1 MIVMKF
7 GGTSLGDAER
17 IRVAARLVKERLAS
31 KPFVVVSA
39 HGSSPGPD
47 GKKRTKVTD
56 LLILAA
62 KKALAGDPLSGF
74 SEIEGRHYEILDDLG
89 LPRKLIEAHLAE
101 LNELLRGIYL
111 VKELTPRT
119 LDYVMSFGERM
130 SCRVLAEELVRQG
143 VRAVAIDS
151 YDLGFLTDSRFGAA
165 RPLPD
170 APARIARA
178 VAARNEDVVVTTGF
192 IGKNAAG
199 EITTVGR
206 QGSDYS
212 ASYFGA
218 ALGASEVQIWTDVD
232 GVLTA
237 DPSVVPE
244 AKPIDRMTF
253 REAAELAYYGAEVLH
268 PSTML
273 PAMEKG
279 IPVRV
284 LNTFRPS
291 SPGTLILPDIA
302 GEPARV
308 KSIVYKEDLTLINVV
323 STRMLG
329 QAGFMAHLFDT
340 FRRHEVVI
348 DMIATS
354 EVTVSLTTDTPAGVE
369 AAVQELRD
377 SEVAEVT
384 VEPGKAIVCV
394 VGGGMRHVVGM
405 AARTFRA
412 VADAGVNIQMISQGA
427 SEINIAFLIDNADIT
442 RAVRA
447 LHAEFF
453 GTSGR

>member
-17 IRVAARLVKERLAS
+17 IKTAARLVKERLS
-31 KPFVVVSA
+31 QKPFVVVSA
-39 HGSSPGPD
+39 HGSSVGPD
-47 GKKRTKVTD
+47 GRKRMKITD
-56 LLILAA
+56 LLIQAA

-74 SEIEGRHYEILDDLG
+74 SEIESRHYEILDSLG
-89 LPRKLIEAHLAE
+89 LPRQLIGPELAE

-130 SCRVLAEELVRQG
+130 SCKVLAEELIKLG
-143 VRAVAIDS
+143 VRAVAINS
-151 YDLGFLTDSRFGAA
+151 YDLGFLTDSNFGAA

-170 APARIARA
+170 APMRIARA
-178 VAARNEDVVVTTGF
+178 VAARDEDVIVTTGF

-244 AKPIDRMTF
+244 AKPIEKMTF

-268 PSTML
+268 PSTMI
-273 PAMEKG
+273 PAIQKG

-284 LNTFRPS
+284 LNTFKPS
-291 SPGTLILPDIA
+291 SPGTLILKDLP

-308 KSIVYKEDLTLINVV
+308 KSIVYKEDLTLVNVV

-329 QAGFMAHLFDT
+329 QAGFMAHLFDV
-340 FRRHEVVI
+340 FRKHNVVI

-354 EVTVSLTTDTPAGVE
+354 EITVSMTTDTPAGVE
-369 AAVQELRD
+369 AAAQELRD
-377 SEVAEVT
+377 SEVAEVS
-384 VEPGKAIVCV
+384 VEPGKAIICV
-394 VGGGMRHVVGM
+394 VGSGMRHVVGM
-405 AARTFRA
+405 AARTFSA
-412 VADAGVNIQMISQGA
+412 VARAGVNIQMISQGA
-427 SEINIAFLIDNADIT
+427 SEINIAFLVNNSDIE

-453 GTSGR
+453 G